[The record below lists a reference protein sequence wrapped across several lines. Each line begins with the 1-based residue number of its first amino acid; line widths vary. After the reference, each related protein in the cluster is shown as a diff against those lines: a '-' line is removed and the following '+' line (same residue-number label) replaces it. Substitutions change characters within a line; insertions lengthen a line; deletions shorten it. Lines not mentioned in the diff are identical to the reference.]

1 MNARQIKKR
10 LKKQIST
17 LQSDNDLM
25 RRIIAD
31 SPKMQELYDLYTK
44 PLNVI
49 HTTLSFQELKAKRM
63 IPAHM
68 AKFEGIIEGT
78 QQLVAEDLFKAV
90 KENITYEIDTES
102 ESTSV
107 TGSIFIARKRGEDEY
122 IQ

>member
-44 PLNVI
+44 PLNI
-49 HTTLSFQELKAKRM
+49 THTTMSFQEFRVKRK
-63 IPAHM
+63 IPTHM
-68 AKFEGIIEGT
+68 AKFEGIIEDT
-78 QQLVAEDLFKAV
+78 QQLVAEDLFKDV
-90 KENITYEIDTES
+90 KENITYEIDTEY

-107 TGSIFIARKRGEDEY
+107 TASIFIGRK
-122 IQ
+122 